1 VTALPHG
8 EGRRRAARHVIAGL
22 ALCAGKK
29 NQFIEVSNYLP
40 LILPLL
46 LSWAAVGTSYG
57 VPIVTREGL
66 AHHSTADLEG
76 YLAALDAELA
86 HLANYSLR
94 SGVGSIGFRSA
105 THDKSDSTEWV
116 QIELGQE
123 QSFDRVVLVPSIRR
137 DARFGF
143 RADGFP
149 VEFRIIAGSSRNP
162 QGKVVGSF
170 GKNDQVLPR
179 VAPFVVECP
188 GSVGSWIRLEATE
201 LSPRAWDGKYEL
213 NLAEILIFK
222 GEENIALQRPVRASS
237 SESTGARAKRFLVDG
252 STPFLMA
259 AARGE
264 QSIAMISNINTSD
277 APTIVMDL
285 ETIQPIN
292 RIHFHSTDLSDTV
305 PQAMEIDFG
314 IPRRMRA
321 LGAKSADFSDQV
333 LLSEHRANSIYDIGP
348 ILMLK
353 FRETECRYVMLIAD
367 EPYSNPFG
375 REKAAKIGTAEI
387 EIFSNGRNVALGKTV
402 TANFS
407 PNDRVRNLK
416 AITDGRNLYGNI
428 LSMRA
433 WLGELARRHDIETER
448 PLIVDALNQRYA
460 RQESNLKL
468 MGWLAALLAAGLGL
482 SMLISRHLQNRKIA
496 EIRQRF
502 AADLHDEL
510 GANLHTIRLLG
521 DVALNA
527 IDSPERLK
535 NALHRSM
542 ELAERSSSAV
552 RQGISLYQDGGLHEN
567 LPDDM
572 LRAAERILADVEREI
587 SIKGHEILRRL
598 QPRQRADL
606 FLFFKESLVNIS
618 RHSGATRFG
627 IDLTASE
634 KEIRM
639 TISDNGRGMTDFE
652 NSRVP
657 ASLERRAQLLG
668 AQVIAGKSANG
679 GASITL
685 TFTPKRLI
693 AENQQFS

>member
-1 VTALPHG
+1 
-8 EGRRRAARHVIAGL
+8 
-22 ALCAGKK
+22 
-29 NQFIEVSNYLP
+29 
-40 LILPLL
+40 
-46 LSWAAVGTSYG
+46 
-57 VPIVTREGL
+57 
-66 AHHSTADLEG
+66 
-76 YLAALDAELA
+76 
-86 HLANYSLR
+86 
-94 SGVGSIGFRSA
+94 
-105 THDKSDSTEWV
+105 
-116 QIELGQE
+116 
-123 QSFDRVVLVPSIRR
+123 
-137 DARFGF
+137 
-143 RADGFP
+143 
-149 VEFRIIAGSSRNP
+149 
-162 QGKVVGSF
+162 
-170 GKNDQVLPR
+170 
-179 VAPFVVECP
+179 
-188 GSVGSWIRLEATE
+188 
-201 LSPRAWDGKYEL
+201 
-213 NLAEILIFK
+213 
-222 GEENIALQRPVRASS
+222 
-237 SESTGARAKRFLVDG
+237 
-252 STPFLMA
+252 
-259 AARGE
+259 
-264 QSIAMISNINTSD
+264 
-277 APTIVMDL
+277 
-285 ETIQPIN
+285 
-292 RIHFHSTDLSDTV
+292 
-305 PQAMEIDFG
+305 
-314 IPRRMRA
+314 
-321 LGAKSADFSDQV
+321 
-333 LLSEHRANSIYDIGP
+333 
-348 ILMLK
+348 
-353 FRETECRYVMLIAD
+353 
-367 EPYSNPFG
+367 
-375 REKAAKIGTAEI
+375 
-387 EIFSNGRNVALGKTV
+387 
-402 TANFS
+402 
-407 PNDRVRNLK
+407 
-416 AITDGRNLYGNI
+416 
-428 LSMRA
+428 
-433 WLGELARRHDIETER
+433 
-448 PLIVDALNQRYA
+448 
-460 RQESNLKL
+460 
-468 MGWLAALLAAGLGL
+468 
-482 SMLISRHLQNRKIA
+482 MLISRHLQNRKIA

>member
-1 VTALPHG
+1 
-8 EGRRRAARHVIAGL
+8 
-22 ALCAGKK
+22 
-29 NQFIEVSNYLP
+29 
-40 LILPLL
+40 
-46 LSWAAVGTSYG
+46 
-57 VPIVTREGL
+57 
-66 AHHSTADLEG
+66 
-76 YLAALDAELA
+76 
-86 HLANYSLR
+86 
-94 SGVGSIGFRSA
+94 
-105 THDKSDSTEWV
+105 
-116 QIELGQE
+116 
-123 QSFDRVVLVPSIRR
+123 
-137 DARFGF
+137 
-143 RADGFP
+143 
-149 VEFRIIAGSSRNP
+149 
-162 QGKVVGSF
+162 
-170 GKNDQVLPR
+170 
-179 VAPFVVECP
+179 
-188 GSVGSWIRLEATE
+188 
-201 LSPRAWDGKYEL
+201 
-213 NLAEILIFK
+213 
-222 GEENIALQRPVRASS
+222 
-237 SESTGARAKRFLVDG
+237 
-252 STPFLMA
+252 
-259 AARGE
+259 
-264 QSIAMISNINTSD
+264 
-277 APTIVMDL
+277 
-285 ETIQPIN
+285 
-292 RIHFHSTDLSDTV
+292 
-305 PQAMEIDFG
+305 
-314 IPRRMRA
+314 
-321 LGAKSADFSDQV
+321 
-333 LLSEHRANSIYDIGP
+333 
-348 ILMLK
+348 MLK

-375 REKAAKIGTAEI
+375 REKIATIGTAEI
-387 EIFSNGRNVALGKTV
+387 EIFSKGRNVALGKNV

-407 PNDRVRNLK
+407 PNDRTRPLI

-433 WLGELARRHDIETER
+433 WLGELARRHNIETER

-482 SMLISRHLQNRKIA
+482 SVLISRHLQNRKIA

-552 RQGISLYQDGGLHEN
+552 RKGISLYQDGGLHEN
-567 LPDDM
+567 LSDDM

-634 KEIRM
+634 KEICM

-657 ASLERRAQLLG
+657 ASLKRRAQLLG

>member
-1 VTALPHG
+1 MPKYL
-8 EGRRRAARHVIAGL
+8 RLIIA
-22 ALCAGKK
+22 
-29 NQFIEVSNYLP
+29 
-40 LILPLL
+40 LL
-46 LSWAAVGTSYG
+46 LSWAAVVPSYG
-57 VPIVTREGL
+57 VPLATRDEL
-66 AHHSTADLEG
+66 ARQSTSDLEG
-76 YLAALDAELA
+76 RLAALDSELA

-105 THDKSDSTEWV
+105 THEKSDSTEWI

-123 QSFDRVVLVPSIRR
+123 QSFDQVVLVPTIRR
-137 DARFGF
+137 DGRFGF

-162 QGKVVGSF
+162 EGKVVATI

-179 VAPFVVECP
+179 VAPFVMDCP
-188 GSVGSWIRLEATE
+188 GSVGSWVRLEATK
-201 LSPRAWDGKYEL
+201 LSPRAWDGRYEL
-213 NLAEILIFK
+213 NLAEILIFNDQ
-222 GEENIALQRPVRASS
+222 ENIALHRPVRASS
-237 SESTGARAKRFLVDG
+237 SEASGARAKRYLVDG

-264 QSIAMISNINTSD
+264 QSIAVISNLNQLD
-277 APTIVMDL
+277 APTIVLDL
-285 ETIQPIN
+285 ESIQPIN
-292 RIHFHSTDLSDTV
+292 RLHYHSADVSDTV
-305 PQAMEIDFG
+305 PQAMETDYG
-314 IPRRMRA
+314 IPRRMRV

-333 LLSEHRANSIYDIGP
+333 LLSEYRANSIYDIGP

-353 FRETECRYVMLIAD
+353 FPETECRYVMLIVD
-367 EPYSNPFG
+367 EPYSNTFG
-375 REKAAKIGTAEI
+375 SEKAAKIGTAEI
-387 EIFSNGRNVALGKTV
+387 EIFSKGRNVALGKTV
-402 TANFS
+402 AANFS
-407 PNDRVRNLK
+407 SSDSARQFK

-433 WLGELARRHDIETER
+433 WFEELTRRHNLESER

-460 RQESNLKL
+460 RQKSNLKL
-468 MGWLAALLAAGLGL
+468 TGWLAALLAAGLGF
-482 SMLISRHLQNRKIA
+482 SVLIARHLQNRKVA

-527 IDSPERLK
+527 VDSPKRLK
-535 NALHRSM
+535 NALQRSM
-542 ELAERSSSAV
+542 ELAERSSIAV

-572 LRAAERILADVEREI
+572 RRLAERILADVEREI
-587 SIKGHEILRRL
+587 SIKGHEVLRRL

-639 TISDNGRGMTDFE
+639 TISDNGRGIPDSE
-652 NSRVP
+652 NNRVP
-657 ASLERRAQLLG
+657 ASLERRARLLG
-668 AQVIAGKSANG
+668 AQVSAGKSAHG

-685 TFTPKRLI
+685 TFTPKRLT
-693 AENQQFS
+693 ATNQQFS